1 MYILLDANV
10 TAGYY
15 LPHTLD
21 YVKAADRIEI
31 LFNSIRSKGSDHFLY
46 LPNLCVAEVFSTF
59 AKHSYGK
66 WNQQVKKKSGQID
79 SRVYESICNQF
90 EKDIHN
96 GKLIY
101 HYELS
106 RYHVLAIDLVAPA
119 DHYFKMDRKK
129 KWVNPAGTFDQL
141 IVAMGVHLAH
151 IHGQTNVC
159 IVTTDNRLVN
169 LVKKCRADI
178 PDETVKSLK
187 LNKAK
192 EIAGKKFSKELF
204 PRALHLGRC
213 SDKELKE
220 VFGNWPLLVKR
231 HSRAKRYVP

>member
-21 YVKAADRIEI
+21 YLKAANRVEI
-31 LFNSIRSKGSDHFLY
+31 LFDSVRSKGSDHFLY
-46 LPNLCVAEVFSTF
+46 LPNFCVAEVFSVF

-66 WNQQVKKKSGQID
+66 WNQQVKKKGGQID
-79 SRVYESICNQF
+79 SRVYESICKQF

-101 HYELS
+101 HIELS
-106 RYHVLAIDLVAPA
+106 RYHVLAIDLVAPV

-141 IVAMGVHLAH
+141 IVSMGIHLAH
-151 IHGQTNVC
+151 IHGPDNVC
-159 IVTTDNRLVN
+159 IISTDNRLVN
-169 LVKKCRADI
+169 LVKKCRAKI
-178 PDETVKSLK
+178 PEETVKSLK

-192 EIAGKKFSKELF
+192 EIAGNKFSKDIF

-213 SDKELKE
+213 GESELRE
-220 VFGNWPLLVKR
+220 VLGEWPLQVQR
-231 HSRAKRYVP
+231 HRKAKRYVR